1 MSPVHPSCY
10 ESTASVGCDV
20 IHSISKEPNFPALS
34 LYLRL
39 PVFSLKST
47 WSNQA
52 NTLCSSVIYHTVP
65 YPGTPLVHFPS
76 MGAHNAGFS
85 FWLLWLPSRPF
96 VCCSWAFCVESE
108 WHSFGF
114 THFLFF
120 FDHFRSLPSA
130 SFSSPSTK
138 ASSFASWFSFS
149 DKRGGHV
156 VFSSCR
162 TTLFHRYTETN
173 WVRTII
179 CYEHT
184 FGTFSYID
192 T

>member
-20 IHSISKEPNFPALS
+20 IHSISKEPNFPELS

-120 FDHFRSLPSA
+120 FSSTSARFLQLHSLVLRQRPVVLLADFLSA
-130 SFSSPSTK
+130 ISE
-138 ASSFASWFSFS
+138 AAM
-149 DKRGGHV
+149 
-156 VFSSCR
+156 
-162 TTLFHRYTETN
+162 
-173 WVRTII
+173 
-179 CYEHT
+179 
-184 FGTFSYID
+184 
-192 T
+192 